1 MAWSLPRSVQKV
13 IDHFEQLPGIGPKS
27 AQRLALYML
36 HVPDHVIADFS
47 QSLLDLK
54 QKTVLCT
61 QCHQLTDHS
70 PCAIC
75 DDETRDAALLCV
87 VEQPLDVLAI
97 EQTGSYKGRY
107 HVLHGVIAPMDN
119 IGPDQLFLRDIIG
132 RLTGVTELILAT
144 NPTLE
149 GEATALYMEKI
160 IREAGITAEQL
171 KISRIGHGLPM
182 GADIEYADGLT
193 LARALDGRRQI

>member
-1 MAWSLPRSVQKV
+1 
-13 IDHFEQLPGIGPKS
+13 
-27 AQRLALYML
+27 
-36 HVPDHVIADFS
+36 
-47 QSLLDLK
+47 
-54 QKTVLCT
+54 
-61 QCHQLTDHS
+61 
-70 PCAIC
+70 
-75 DDETRDAALLCV
+75 